1 MVRKRGYVFS
11 GFVCKLCLARNK
23 HRREWIPAIY
33 LLINQAESIEKA
45 GCIWTTELSI
55 SDPPRC
61 FVNFIDSR
69 VELLIFIT
77 LLANVNAKFSLHSF
91 HVHNNNT

>member
-1 MVRKRGYVFS
+1 M
-11 GFVCKLCLARNK
+11 
-23 HRREWIPAIY
+23 Y

-77 LLANVNAKFSLHSF
+77 LLANVNAKFSAL
-91 HVHNNNT
+91 VPYA